1 MNDIEEHFYETAA
14 REVASN
20 QVVPGL
26 MARSF
31 SECDGDEK
39 KTIARYIK
47 YRAVQLHDQY
57 RDEFARRLMQERARQ
72 KDEAQRRKDEEK
84 LRKAE
89 ERRSAEQERLQ
100 QTLLP
105 SERLCPHCD
114 TKYRPDDYRSD
125 AITWYCSLCQHPLPR
140 T

>member
-1 MNDIEEHFYETAA
+1 MNTIEEHFYETAA
-14 REVASN
+14 REVASK

-26 MARSF
+26 MAKAF

-47 YRAVQLHDQY
+47 YRVVQLHDQY
-57 RDEFARRLMQERARQ
+57 RGEIARRQMHERARQ
-72 KDEAQRRKDEEK
+72 KDEAQRI
-84 LRKAE
+84 KAE
-89 ERRSAEQERLQ
+89 ERRSADQEGLQ

-114 TKYRPDDYRSD
+114 AKYRPADYRSD
-125 AITWYCSLCQHPLPR
+125 AITWYCSFCQHPLPR